1 MTIFDRGYS
10 FYVVVNVPRP
20 LIPIFKRKQIWKSLH
35 TRDKKVA
42 NIRSLS
48 TIAKI
53 NTMFVR
59 EMQMKQLKG
68 FGDDFDLEF
77 DSIFP
82 TYKKFKN
89 LTNIVI
95 AL

>member
-68 FGDDFDLEF
+68 FGDDFDLEL
-77 DSIFP
+77 DSPF
-82 TYKKFKN
+82 
-89 LTNIVI
+89 
-95 AL
+95 